1 MAKNYVSEGD
11 VLDFINTTG
20 AAIASGSVV
29 AMGKRIGIALENIA
43 AAGTGSVGVTGVWS
57 VPRLTTDDTVQGE
70 LLYWDPVNNRV
81 TETPGALNLAGYAAA
96 PAGVGATTVR
106 IKINA

>member
-11 VLDFINTTG
+11 VLDFTNTTG

-29 AMGKRIGIALENIA
+29 TIGKRVGIALADIPVG
-43 AAGTGSVGVTGVWS
+43 GTGTASVTGVWA
-57 VPRLTTDDTVQGE
+57 VPRLTTDDTAQGE
-70 LLYWDPVNNRV
+70 LLYWDPVNARV
-81 TETPGALNLAGYAAA
+81 TETAGSLNLAGYAAA
-96 PAGVGATTVR
+96 PAGAGALTVR

>member
-11 VLDFINTTG
+11 VLDFTNTTG

-29 AMGKRIGIALENIA
+29 AIGKRIGIALADIP
-43 AAGTGSVGVTGVWS
+43 AGGSGSASVTGVWS

-70 LLYWDPVNNRV
+70 LLYWDPANNRV
-81 TETPGALNLAGYAAA
+81 TETAGALNLAGYAAA
-96 PAGVGATTVR
+96 PAGAGTTSVR